1 MQSMEWRSARSMA
14 GIAADVELVR
24 AAGLVGA
31 FVVVFIV
38 VSASSI
44 AASAAVAS
52 PMLAWC
58 PKVSEFAPRVRT

>member
-44 AASAAVAS
+44 AASAAATS
-52 PMLAWC
+52 RMPAWC
-58 PKVSEFAPRVRT
+58 LGISELAPGVRT